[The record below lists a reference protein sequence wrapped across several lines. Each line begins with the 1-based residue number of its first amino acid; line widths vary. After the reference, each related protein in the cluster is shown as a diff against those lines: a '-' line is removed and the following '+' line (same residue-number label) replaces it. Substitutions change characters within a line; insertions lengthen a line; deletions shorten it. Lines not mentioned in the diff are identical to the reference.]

1 MYKNQCVRTNVQ
13 VHERSNR
20 ADYFVRV
27 TREPWLLG
35 ECSDFR
41 GMGVPP
47 VPFGTAKM
55 AIPQEILDYI
65 HNRVELKIHKIQIT
79 LLLG

>member
-1 MYKNQCVRTNVQ
+1 MLPQI
-13 VHERSNR
+13 RSLPQAQLTLAAFR
-20 ADYFVRV
+20 
-27 TREPWLLG
+27 

-55 AIPQEILDYI
+55 AIPQEVLDYMHKTI
-65 HNRVELKIHKIQIT
+65 YTIELN
-79 LLLG
+79 

>member
-1 MYKNQCVRTNVQ
+1 MSTYVLTLLPQ
-13 VHERSNR
+13 SYPNR
-20 ADYFVRV
+20 
-27 TREPWLLG
+27 W

-55 AIPQEILDYI
+55 AIPQEVLDYI
-65 HNRVELKIHKIQIT
+65 HNRVELKIHKIRIT
-79 LLLG
+79 LNRLAKHP

>member
-1 MYKNQCVRTNVQ
+1 MSD
-13 VHERSNR
+13 HFNR
-20 ADYFVRV
+20 
-27 TREPWLLG
+27 

-55 AIPQEILDYI
+55 AIPQEVLDYI
-65 HNRVELKIHKIQIT
+65 HNRVELKIHKIQIA
-79 LLLG
+79 LFQSFQ